1 MRRFYH
7 ITNRDF
13 VNLTLEDL
21 AEEWMEGDTVYYGE
35 DGLLQLLD
43 EDVVYQAG
51 DLMFP
56 DEGGADYERYRTVGL
71 DNPGQAARIS
81 RNMKHNEQKNY
92 DISRDK
98 AARGETFF
106 SAADLFDDSGKGD
119 ILGLKDSAKRKDK
132 GSKTNES
139 WRGV

>member
-43 EDVVYQAG
+43 EDVVYQAVNG
-51 DLMFP
+51 YL
-56 DEGGADYERYRTVGL
+56 
-71 DNPGQAARIS
+71 
-81 RNMKHNEQKNY
+81 
-92 DISRDK
+92 
-98 AARGETFF
+98 ET
-106 SAADLFDDSGKGD
+106 
-119 ILGLKDSAKRKDK
+119 
-132 GSKTNES
+132 EY
-139 WRGV
+139 